1 MKLISPRQTLR
12 ITNSKSIIT
21 FETTGGGQWKVWDRY
36 LCIDRK
42 QAYHIG
48 NICGTCSYFFE
59 RLGGA
64 NQKVS
69 AEKLNAE
76 LKVGISWIEKNLLD
90 EVSLII
96 PNDEYI
102 VSLLEIK
109 PNLVKL
115 GSWNDYFANEE
126 VDLWGIDSFWGLP
139 HNPKIQYYRGT
150 SSKVESNGIYE
161 FIVPMFPQGW
171 LDSDT
176 VNEYLS
182 SISLGNKPTAIALS
196 ILDVKEP
203 ADGYENK
210 EITKHWCLTHYLIDG
225 HHKIYAANESNE
237 SITLL
242 SFLAVKQGISD
253 SEDIEYLFSHFEEGT
268 DF

>member
-1 MKLISPRQTLR
+1 MKLISQRVSLE

-21 FETTGGGQWKVWDRY
+21 FETTGGCQWKVWDRY
-36 LCIDRK
+36 LCIDGK

-48 NICGTCSYFFE
+48 NICGTCSFFFE

-69 AEKLNAE
+69 AAKLNAE
-76 LKVGISWIEKNLLD
+76 LKLGISSIEKKLLND
-90 EVSLII
+90 LAQII

-102 VSLLEIK
+102 VSLFEVK
-109 PNLVKL
+109 PALVKL
-115 GSWNDYFANEE
+115 GSENDYFASEQ
-126 VDLWGIDSFWGLP
+126 VDLWGIDGFWGLP
-139 HNPKIQYYRGT
+139 HNPMIQYYRGT
-150 SSKVESNGIYE
+150 SKTVRSNGIYE

-171 LDSDT
+171 LDYDT
-176 VNEYLS
+176 VEEYMS
-182 SISLGNKPTAIALS
+182 RISLGNKPTAIALS

-225 HHKIYAANESNE
+225 HHKIFAANESNE
-237 SITLL
+237 SISLL

-253 SEDIEYLFSHFEEGT
+253 SKEIDILFRHFEEGI